1 MNNSKGFTLVELVV
15 VVLIIGILAS
25 IAVPQSLK
33 MIENTKFQ
41 DAIANVRMV
50 SHAQRMAKLDYP
62 NNTVSG
68 SLKSLDAE
76 PSCPSG
82 GLTTNDPATL
92 MGCKYLATQDWTNY
106 SYEVFVCNGSSGGAC
121 CTTNVV
127 ACAKRRE
134 GQADFLRALSGS
146 DYASWTVTISG
157 TGQCATAGTNVPNC
171 PTM

>member
-1 MNNSKGFTLVELVV
+1 MSGFTLVELVV

-68 SLKSLDAE
+68 PLISLKAE

-82 GLTTNDPATL
+82 GLTNDPATL
-92 MGCKYLATQDWTNY
+92 MGCKYLATQDWDNY
-106 SYEVFVCNGSSGGAC
+106 SYEVFVCNGSSGGTC
-121 CTTNVV
+121 CGATAAVNAV

-146 DYASWTVTISG
+146 DYASWTVAISG